1 MVVEKEVGASG
12 ANDMSTRPGQSEVT
26 SSNSAALATLPVIQ
40 VVNTFPRPVVAH
52 DAGALV
58 SSPRNRMCDQ
68 LNHTNSF
75 VYG

>member
-12 ANDMSTRPGQSEVT
+12 ANDMSTRRPGQSEVT
-26 SSNSAALATLPVIQ
+26 SSATLATLPVIQ
-40 VVNTFPRPVVAH
+40 VVNTFPQPVVAH

-58 SSPRNRMCDQ
+58 FSPRNRMCDQ